1 MRRILIP
8 LQLLCAIA
16 SCGGNRRAEASVV
29 QEPQPE
35 AVVVGAVSLP
45 DTVFVSQPVPPEVER
60 RIRGVSL
67 PDGAVITLEQ
77 LRYLRLS
84 YCDFDGNTQT
94 GELICNAKIADD
106 LVAIFREL
114 YRAGYPIRSIRL
126 IDDFGGSDDASME
139 ADNTSC
145 FNYRPVAGGGHLSN
159 HAFGL
164 AIDVNP
170 LENPYIKGSKILPP
184 TGEPF
189 VDRSKDFPHK
199 IDKEDL
205 CYKLFLAHGFEWG
218 GDWHSLKDYQHF
230 KKKLQ

>member
-35 AVVVGAVSLP
+35 AVVVEAVSLP
-45 DTVFVSQPVPPEVER
+45 DTVFVSQPIPPEVES
-60 RIRGVSL
+60 RIRGISYPEGATISL
-67 PDGAVITLEQ
+67 DE

-84 YCDFDGNTQT
+84 YRDFDGVSKN
-94 GELICNAKIADD
+94 GEMICNQRIADD
-106 LVAIFREL
+106 LVDIFRKLWLAE
-114 YRAGYPIRSIRL
+114 YQIRSIQL
-126 IDDFGGSDDASME
+126 IDEFGGSDDASME

-145 FNYRPVAGGGHLSN
+145 FNYRPVSGGTRLSN
-159 HAFGL
+159 HALGL

-170 LENPYIKGSKILPP
+170 LENPYIKGDKVLPV
-184 TGEPF
+184 TAESF
-189 VDRSKDFPHK
+189 VDRSRDFPHK

-205 CYKLFLAHGFEWG
+205 CYQLFTAHGFAWG

-230 KKKLQ
+230 EKTE